1 MDKLKIKR
9 KLKSSKGFSLLETLV
24 ALIIVLLVAS
34 CVTIGISA
42 SNRVYKRSLFV
53 SESDLLASTID
64 IALSDVLRYAYDINC
79 ADDTNTVSSF
89 SNKNY
94 SIEDGHFVI
103 KQGFLYIN
111 TTNDISDDVIGDHL
125 KPLIGGST
133 YTASKMTD
141 FQLNYNDG
149 EFTGSYTLQSKM
161 YSDLSKTF
169 TFSFRTIY

>member
-53 SESDLLASTID
+53 SESDLIASTID

-94 SIEDGHFVI
+94 RHRRR
-103 KQGFLYIN
+103 
-111 TTNDISDDVIGDHL
+111 
-125 KPLIGGST
+125 
-133 YTASKMTD
+133 
-141 FQLNYNDG
+141 
-149 EFTGSYTLQSKM
+149 
-161 YSDLSKTF
+161 
-169 TFSFRTIY
+169 SFCN

>member
-1 MDKLKIKR
+1 MDKLKITK

-53 SESDLLASTID
+53 SESDITASTID
-64 IALSDVLRYAYDINC
+64 IALSDVLRYAYNVNLNE
-79 ADDTNTVSSF
+79 DTNLLSF

-94 SIEDGHFVI
+94 SIDGGHFVI

-111 TTNDISDDVIGDHL
+111 TTEGMSDDEIGEHL

-149 EFTGSYTLQSKM
+149 EFTGSYTLQSNL
-161 YSDLSKTF
+161 YTDLSKTF
-169 TFSFRTIY
+169 TFSFRTIS

>member
-1 MDKLKIKR
+1 MDKLKITK

-53 SESDLLASTID
+53 SESDLTASTID
-64 IALSDVLRYAYDINC
+64 IALSDVLRYAYNINC
-79 ADDTNTVSSF
+79 ADDTNTVASF

-111 TTNDISDDVIGDHL
+111 TTGEPDDKIGDYL

-133 YTASKMTD
+133 YTASKMID

-169 TFSFRTIY
+169 TFSFRTIS

>member
-53 SESDLLASTID
+53 SETDITAATID
-64 IALSDVLRYAYDINC
+64 IALSDVLRYAYDVNIK
-79 ADDTNTVSSF
+79 DTNTVSF

-94 SIEDGHFVI
+94 SIDDGHFVI

-125 KPLIGGST
+125 KPLVGGST

-169 TFSFRTIY
+169 TFSFRTIS